1 MSRVLVGSI
10 KRTDYDNGDQVGV
23 PVYVSLT
30 PEGKELANDIA
41 VYTSTKSDTKLSWE
55 EIVSLVSEV
64 TGCEF
69 NRDPDHAIGH
79 QMTGINFNSLARI
92 IDKIMEEKQ

>member
-10 KRTDYDNGDQVGV
+10 KRTDYDSGDQVGV

-64 TGCEF
+64 TGCDF
-69 NRDPDHAIGH
+69 NYDEDLFTGH

-92 IDKIMEEKQ
+92 IDKVMENR